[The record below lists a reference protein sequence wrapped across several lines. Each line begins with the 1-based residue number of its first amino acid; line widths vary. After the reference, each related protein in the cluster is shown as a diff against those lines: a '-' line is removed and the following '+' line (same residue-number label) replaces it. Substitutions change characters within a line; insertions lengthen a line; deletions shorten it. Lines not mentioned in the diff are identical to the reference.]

1 MHLLQSAL
9 HVVQVGLGY
18 LLMLVAMTFNGW
30 LFLAV
35 CFGAGVGYLLFAKS
49 RHIFGNV
56 RESNEHCHWRP
67 WCIQRELFENTVYII
82 FICQKPVIKCERI
95 ELVDNGVLHMYLCLG
110 VAWDGSAL
118 AWFPVPIPQLCCV
131 VHNLCRLVVQKCN
144 TELGINQSD
153 LKKMR
158 FWRILTIYRVDNW
171 NSLSSNWCLNHVPVW
186 RLYKFGNE
194 PSPAHSWRWEVS
206 SARCWW
212 RSSNWTV

>member
-1 MHLLQSAL
+1 MYS
-9 HVVQVGLGY
+9 
-18 LLMLVAMTFNGW
+18 
-30 LFLAV
+30 
-35 CFGAGVGYLLFAKS
+35 
-49 RHIFGNV
+49 
-56 RESNEHCHWRP
+56 ESCLKTL
-67 WCIQRELFENTVYII
+67 CTL